1 MLETIHQRG
10 REGGTA
16 TIELAVALP
25 LLLLTMMAT
34 AEFGRMLSQYDVL
47 NKTVRDGARY
57 LAANALAAGGTTGV
71 VTITAALTTATQ
83 NLVVTGNTNGTGST
97 LLPNLTAGN
106 VTVTNLG
113 NGYVSVSAAYQ
124 YVPMLGANLPTFGN
138 GSVNTQLTLNATT
151 VMRPL

>member
-1 MLETIHQRG
+1 MPESINQRG
-10 REGGTA
+10 RESGTA

-47 NKTVRDGARY
+47 NKAVRDGARY

-83 NLVVTGNTNGTGST
+83 NLVVTGNTNGTGSA